1 MEGADIPTVHIS
13 LPEKLYSELK
23 KIASDMG
30 IQLTDLI
37 KMFIK
42 VGLTGN
48 LVNGQGNNGRA
59 ITSVISRL
67 ESDVAYLK
75 GRLYVMDNMLRDIQL
90 RLEEIEKRL
99 EEIESPD
106 ILLSMRKYGEGRL
119 NKP

>member
-13 LPEKLYSELK
+13 LPERVYSELK
-23 KIASDMG
+23 RIASDMG

-42 VGLTGN
+42 FGLTGGLIN
-48 LVNGQGNNGRA
+48 NQGNGPLN
-59 ITSVISRL
+59 TPLISKL
-67 ESDVAYLK
+67 ERDIAYLK
-75 GRLYVMDNMLRDIQL
+75 GRVYVIDNMLRELQS
-90 RLEEIEKRL
+90 RLEEIERRL

-106 ILLSMRKYGEGRL
+106 VLLNIKRYGEGRL